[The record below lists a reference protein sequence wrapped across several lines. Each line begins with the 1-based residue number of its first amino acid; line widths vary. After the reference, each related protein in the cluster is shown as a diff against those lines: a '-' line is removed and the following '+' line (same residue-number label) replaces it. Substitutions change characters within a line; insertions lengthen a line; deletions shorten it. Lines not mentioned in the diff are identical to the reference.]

1 MNLSTWIR
9 QLLPLAPEKHWRERL
24 ATAPFPF
31 PESGP
36 DTLTGLLEA
45 LAAVPG
51 FPEHAESALATL
63 LTSGSPDSG
72 LRQLHDFLAA
82 YHEKHGQFFDFSQ
95 PHTAALLTIFGRSE
109 FLARRLIRTP
119 EEADDLRN
127 SAFVTQKKTLEVMA
141 EELESRMPP
150 DISPSLPDLKNLLR
164 RYKYEEFL
172 RITVRDLA
180 ETGPFEETLEE
191 LSSLAVVLIRLALR
205 EVTRIALG
213 TQWQGQWPFLVLG
226 MGKLG
231 GHELNYSSDVD
242 LIFVHDYEPLSGDDE
257 HDYTLR
263 PKIARQF
270 IDALCDTTTE
280 GFLFRVDM
288 RLRPGGDHSP
298 LVVSLDEMEVYYS
311 ARGELWERQAL
322 IKAQALAGSPEV
334 AEQFRR
340 MIQPFVY
347 SRLLDERLLKE
358 MQRVK
363 GRIEEE
369 HLRESHLN
377 VKLGVGGIREI
388 EFFVQ
393 AFQLLYGGH
402 RPTLQTPGTLS
413 ALAQLQTQQLVPETD
428 LDTLQHAYV
437 LLRRL
442 EHRLQLREEH
452 QTHTI
457 PAEIPAQQRLARSFG
472 LLDLDP
478 EQARQ
483 RLLAEVLDT
492 MAKVRTIF
500 GGLFSDEH
508 IELEASL
515 RNSTRIQQFTPE
527 EQTLLETV
535 ARQLAPRL
543 RERPERPLSLRFQQ
557 LFERIGPRFQ
567 HYRMLTE
574 HPSSLS
580 RLARIAETSELLWL
594 HLINHLELL
603 ELLESPVLDISRKNW
618 EQRLQES
625 LNGCEDEESE
635 IDQLRKFKHELT
647 FLIGSAELE
656 GLIGYEQARSGLTLL
671 AEVILQA
678 ALGLAQQYLAPRYG
692 RLLAEENAEPGF
704 AIVGMGKLGGDE
716 LTYHSDLDLI
726 FLHSGVGLSSGPNEI
741 EAQEYWIRVTQ
752 RLISILTTVTRTGHA
767 YKLDTRLRP
776 SGNAGVLVTSF
787 ESYLHYHQSS
797 QPWEHQALIKGR
809 IVAGAGSEAWFDSV
823 SQGILRATYEW
834 VPPADLAEQI
844 LHLRGRKERELA
856 KETERRRNLK
866 EGRGG
871 LLDVEFLTQYLQ
883 LLHGPKHPE
892 LRTPQTLTALDTL
905 ARLQLLPAE
914 MSTELKRDY
923 TLLRLIENG
932 LRLLYDE
939 STNMLDLDQ
948 LPDDI
953 ITPLLRRHG
962 FDVNS
967 LASAALH
974 ATSRIRRHFQ
984 SVFNPQ

>member
-1 MNLSTWIR
+1 MDLSTWIR
-9 QLLPLAPEKHWRERL
+9 QLLPLSPETAWRERL
-24 ATAPFPF
+24 ASAPFPF
-31 PESGP
+31 PESDPG
-36 DTLTGLLEA
+36 TLAALLEP
-45 LAAVPG
+45 LAALPG
-51 FPEHAESALATL
+51 FPEHAELALSAL
-63 LTSGSPDSG
+63 LTSGSPESG

-82 YHEKHGQFFDFSQ
+82 YHEKRGQSFDFSR
-95 PHTAALLTIFGRSE
+95 PHITALLTIFGRSE
-109 FLARRLIRTP
+109 FLSRRLIRTP
-119 EEADDLRN
+119 AWADALCG
-127 SAFVTQKKTLEVMA
+127 SEFVTQKKPLEVMS
-141 EELESRMPP
+141 EELEARIRPATP
-150 DISPSLPDLKNLLR
+150 LSLPDLKNLLR

-172 RITVRDLA
+172 RITIRDLA

-191 LSSLAVVLIRLALR
+191 LSSLAVVLIRITLREATRLALG
-205 EVTRIALG
+205 EKF
-213 TQWQGQWPFLVLG
+213 QGQWPFLVLG

-257 HDYTLR
+257 RDYTLR

-270 IDALCDTTTE
+270 IDVLSDTTTE

-298 LVVSLDEMEVYYS
+298 LVVSLDEMEAYYS

-322 IKAQALAGSPEV
+322 VKVQVLAGSPEV
-334 AEQFRR
+334 GDHFRR
-340 MIQPFVY
+340 MIQPFVF

-358 MQRVK
+358 MERVK
-363 GRIEEE
+363 GRIEKE
-369 HLRESHLN
+369 HLRENHLN

-402 RPTLQTPGTLS
+402 RPTLQTPGTLT
-413 ALAQLQTQQLVPETD
+413 ALAQLEAQQLVPETD
-428 LDTLQHAYV
+428 LDTLRQAYV

-457 PAEIPAQQRLARSFG
+457 PAETPAQQRLARSLG

-478 EQARQ
+478 ERARQ
-483 RLLAEVLDT
+483 RLIAEVLDT

-508 IELEASL
+508 VELEASL
-515 RNSTRIQQFTPE
+515 RNSTRFQHFSPD

-543 RERPERPLSLRFQQ
+543 RERPDRPLNVRFQQ

-567 HYRMLTE
+567 HYRRLTE
-574 HPSSLS
+574 RPSSLS
-580 RLARIAETSELLWL
+580 RLARIAETSELLWR
-594 HLINHLELL
+594 HLLNHLELL
-603 ELLESPVLDISRKNW
+603 ELLESPVLEISRNAW
-618 EQRLQES
+618 EQRLQE
-625 LNGCEDEESE
+625 LLDGCEDEESE
-635 IDQLRKFKHELT
+635 IDQLRKFKHEIT

-656 GLIGYEQARSGLTLL
+656 GLISYEQARNGLTLL
-671 AEVILQA
+671 AEVILHA
-678 ALGLAQQYLAPRYG
+678 ALGLAQKYLARRYG
-692 RLLAEENAEPGF
+692 TLLAENGVEPGF

-726 FLHSGVGLSSGPNEI
+726 FLHSGAGLTSGPNEI

-752 RLISILTTVTRTGHA
+752 RLISILTTVTRTGYA

-809 IVAGAGSEAWFDSV
+809 ISGGVGEAAWFENV
-823 SQGILRATYEW
+823 SQDILRATYEW
-834 VPPADLAEQI
+834 TPPQDLAVQI

-856 KETERRRNLK
+856 GETERRRNLK

-883 LLHGPKHPE
+883 LLHGPTHPE
-892 LRTPQTLTALDTL
+892 LRTPQTLTALEAL
-905 ARLQLLPAE
+905 ARLKLLPSETAD
-914 MSTELKRDY
+914 ELKRGY
-923 TLLRLIENG
+923 TLLRLVENG

-939 STNMLDLDQ
+939 STNTLDLDQ

-967 LASAALH
+967 LAPAILH
-974 ATSRIRRHFQ
+974 ATSRIRGHFQ
-984 SVFNPQ
+984 SVFNAE